1 MAEERSPCPVKV
13 VYFDCPSGAAGD
25 MIMASILDAGVS
37 LEKLRAELA
46 KLSLPGWT
54 LVARE
59 VMKGDFRAT
68 KVDVEIDEQAHRQHR
83 SLGDILDILARS
95 TLETSV
101 RERVTRIFTRHADAE
116 ARVHGTD
123 RDAVRF
129 HDVGA
134 VDAIVDV
141 TGGVIALDLVGV
153 QAIHV
158 SALPVGGGTAGGPY
172 GRIHVP
178 APGIVELL
186 RGFLVGETG
195 G

>member
-1 MAEERSPCPVKV
+1 
-13 VYFDCPSGAAGD
+13 

-83 SLGDILDILARS
+83 SLGDILDILARG

-101 RERVTRIFTRHADAE
+101 RERVTRILRRLAHSA
-116 ARVHGTD
+116 ARARGTD
-123 RDAVRF
+123 RRRVRW
-129 HDVGA
+129 HARGA
-134 VDAIVDV
+134 
-141 TGGVIALDLVGV
+141 
-153 QAIHV
+153 
-158 SALPVGGGTAGGPY
+158 GGG
-172 GRIHVP
+172 
-178 APGIVELL
+178 
-186 RGFLVGETG
+186 
-195 G
+195 